1 MAPQANHTVQEFIL
15 LGLSD
20 RPELQI
26 PLFVMFLL
34 IYVLTLMGN
43 LGMMAL
49 IQADSRLHTPMYFFL
64 SNFSLADVCY
74 STVITPKVLVNFLS
88 DRKVISF
95 TECIVQ
101 LYSFVVFGIVEC
113 YLLAAM
119 AYDRYIAIC
128 KPLLYMVI
136 MSKGICARLV
146 GTSYTVGFLCALLYT
161 SCTFGGSFCES
172 NQINH
177 FFCDI
182 SPLLQLSCSEI
193 RNNEMVIF
201 AFVGLNGIGTAGI
214 TFISYFYILS
224 TILKMQ
230 STQGRSKAFNTCASH
245 LTVVSLFYGTGFF
258 MYLQPSSSHT
268 GLDKVASVFYT
279 MVTPMLNPLI
289 YSLRNRE
296 VKDALKR
303 MIGWKM
309 FSQLLPSLK
318 SCKILICFF

>member
-1 MAPQANHTVQEFIL
+1 IFREGMAPQANHTVQEFIL

-113 YLLAAM
+113 YLLA
-119 AYDRYIAIC
+119 
-128 KPLLYMVI
+128 

-296 VKDALKR
+296 VKEALKR
-303 MIGWKM
+303 VC
-309 FSQLLPSLK
+309 SHLLS
-318 SCKILICFF
+318 